1 MDATVSGVALRIGGW
16 AGLAIGLVYWGLDS
30 IGAFDRP
37 IKNTDMN
44 VWKYIYIWYK
54 YDAKNPIH
62 N

>member
-1 MDATVSGVALRIGGW
+1 MKFCCTRWIAISEDDIESAIKTGADIVVGVI
-16 AGLAIGLVYWGLDS
+16 
-30 IGAFDRP
+30 
-37 IKNTDMN
+37 